1 MNAIAALTLTAPEGI
16 GRTLVRSTLASKSR
30 STMSLKVQP
39 APRITT
45 APMPN
50 STISC
55 QSGQR
60 SGREGDAPPAR
71 EEQQPGTDR
80 PVEPRQADI
89 RPERLRRAAIDP
101 IAGAD
106 IGAKLGH
113 AVVLNTPKAVVLY
126 GILDVIN

>member
-1 MNAIAALTLTAPEGI
+1 MSEKRIAAPSASCAAMKTIAALTLTAPDGI

-50 STISC
+50 STISR

-60 SGREGDAPPAR
+60 SAAKAMPHQHGKSSSQVPIGRSSRASRIYGRSAAGTPP
-71 EEQQPGTDR
+71 
-80 PVEPRQADI
+80 
-89 RPERLRRAAIDP
+89 IDP
-101 IAGAD
+101 IAGTN

-113 AVVLNTPKAVVLY
+113 AV
-126 GILDVIN
+126 GS